1 VRADHPFVVVAA
13 TLAAA
18 VFVSS
23 WVIVRNGVDPQ
34 REIVDTPLYQSYGD
48 AVVFAH
54 QVPFRDFRL
63 EYPPGALPAFVV
75 PSLIES
81 ENSATAYKR
90 SFGWLM
96 AACGAAVVLLAVAA
110 LLALEARPARIAG
123 GLAFVALWPLALG
136 PVELTRFDLWPS
148 ALSLAA
154 LAAFLAGRDRIGSG
168 VLAAA
173 VAAKLYPAVLVPLA
187 AVWIW
192 RRRGRRSLLACGGSF
207 AGVLLAAFVP
217 FLVLA
222 PDGVTGS
229 IGRQLTRPLQIESL
243 GAAVL
248 AVLHNAAGADVQVIS
263 GRGSQNLAGVLAD
276 SVAGATTAVQVAAL
290 IAVWVAFA
298 RGPASGERLVR
309 YAALALVVF
318 VAFGKVLSPQF
329 MIWLVPFVPLVAGR
343 RGLVASALL
352 AAGLFLT
359 QRWFP
364 NRYWDYALRFDEQV
378 TWIVLARDLLLVA
391 LAGVLAAPMRWARA
405 PAHTT
410 ERAHPDRTRPAL
422 PRS

>member
-23 WVIVRNGVDPQ
+23 WVIVRDRVDPQ

-48 AVVFAH
+48 AVVFSH
-54 QVPFRDFRL
+54 QVPYRDFRL

-81 ENSATAYKR
+81 ENSPIAYKR

-96 AACGAAVVLLAVAA
+96 AACGAAVVLLAVAV
-110 LLALEARPARIAG
+110 LLALEARPVRFAG
-123 GLAFVALWPLALG
+123 ALAFVALWPLALG
-136 PVELTRFDLWPS
+136 PIELTRFDLWPS
-148 ALSLAA
+148 ALALGA
-154 LAAFLAGRDRIGSG
+154 LAAFLAGRDGLGSG

-192 RRRGRRSLLACGGSF
+192 RRSGMRAVLACGGIF
-207 AGVLLAAFVP
+207 VGVLLAVFVP
-217 FLVLA
+217 FLVLS
-222 PDGVTGS
+222 PDGVFGS

-243 GAAVL
+243 GAALL
-248 AVLHNAAGADVQVIS
+248 ATAHNAVGSEAQVTS
-263 GRGSQNLAGVLAD
+263 GHGSQNLAGILAD

-290 IAVWVAFA
+290 IVVWIAFA
-298 RGPASGERLVR
+298 RGPANAERLVR

-359 QRWFP
+359 QLWFP
-364 NRYWDYALRFDEQV
+364 ARYWDYALRFDEHV
-378 TWIVLARDLLLVA
+378 TWTVLARDLVLVA
-391 LAGVLAAPMRWARA
+391 LAGVLAAPTRWARA
-405 PAHTT
+405 PARTS
-410 ERAHPDRTRPAL
+410 EPAHPGRTRPAL